1 MVREK
6 YGAEKV
12 FYPYMPAK
20 LYYERECRFCR
31 RMAWWV
37 YRRSPPGSLQLV
49 ATDYTDLGQLPL
61 PVYSAFFVR
70 EGKVYALSDAVIEAL
85 AHARCG
91 WLAALLRLIPRRG
104 RDWLY
109 RQVAARRSCA
119 QGTCQRKLQ

>member
-1 MVREK
+1 
-6 YGAEKV
+6 
-12 FYPYMPAK
+12 MPAK
-20 LYYERECRFCR
+20 LYYERQCRFCR

-49 ATDYTDLGQLPL
+49 ATDYTDLAQLPL

-91 WLAALLRLIPRRG
+91 WLGGAFAPYTATRAGLALPTSSGPPLLRPGHLPTQTPVT
-104 RDWLY
+104 LP
-109 RQVAARRSCA
+109 
-119 QGTCQRKLQ
+119 LPP